1 MSMTFRQISEAGDW
15 QFGQGRGSYFTR
27 ENAIAANVKTSLLF
41 FLNDYFAAM
50 TFGIDWWNLLGS
62 KNPAAKNNIL
72 LETRRML
79 ASCYGV
85 ARINSVEAV
94 MDNANRRL
102 TIYYNEDSVFSQSI
116 VGSVQTP

>member
-1 MSMTFRQISEAGDW
+1 MTFRQISQVGDW
-15 QFGQGRGSYFTR
+15 QFGQGRSSYFTR
-27 ENAIAANVKTSLLF
+27 EKAIAANIRTSLLF

-50 TFGIDWWNLLGS
+50 NFGIDWWNLLGS
-62 KNPAAKNNIL
+62 KGPTAEANIL

-85 ARINSVEAV
+85 VRINSVTAV
-94 MDNANRRL
+94 LDTPHRSF
-102 TIYYNEDSVFSQSI
+102 TIYYNVDSLFTRNI